1 MKNIKYTLSITK
13 IFLVLLFLNSCIK
26 EETKQ
31 VTNHELVTRSIDQIN
46 TKTVSWL
53 DNFRLDLVEN
63 RQNEYSVEDAI
74 AGMDVILNLYKTQ
87 GVGSFIQYDIEYR
100 DYTVPL
106 NQSGKITT
114 DALRILF
121 ESVYDNN
128 KNQYLN
134 SSLPNKILG
143 NINIDIKV
151 ENQTSVVMTVKTVIG
166 SEDLNDNS
174 FPSLDDDCID
184 TFGPNECFRSGDGDA
199 DFIKY
204 ITTTYSTSSPLE
216 GGGKCDGTLS
226 GVTAAHEEVQ
236 KKFSKKIAKSVNLKK
251 GKFESTYII
260 KYVNEE
266 CKFIDIGR
274 NGFGFNTFSGC
285 SETIMNDNVFPSLGP
300 ITTYDTDKLNCAHC
314 IINNWINYVIPAGNQ
329 MSHINIFTANLGF
342 TPTSNKWIVE
352 VCWGEPVLIPLE
364 QPFPIST
371 DDTFMR
377 GPSPTIK
384 DAQSITN
391 TNPYNNLNQSISN
404 IINQ

>member
-1 MKNIKYTLSITK
+1 MKNIKYSFSV
-13 IFLVLLFLNSCIK
+13 IFLMLLLYSCNK
-26 EETKQ
+26 EESKI
-31 VTNHELVTRSIDQIN
+31 VTNDKLTTRSIAKIN
-46 TKTVSWL
+46 AKTLSWL

-63 RQNEYSVEDAI
+63 NQNEYSVEDAM

-87 GVGSFIQYDIEYR
+87 GVGSFIQYDIEQR

-143 NINIDIKV
+143 NINIDIKA

-166 SEDLNDNS
+166 SEDLDDDS
-174 FPSLDDDCID
+174 QPSLDDDCAK
-184 TFGPNECFRSGDGDA
+184 TFGPGLCFKAGDGDA

-216 GGGKCDGTLS
+216 GGGKCDGTL
-226 GVTAAHEEVQ
+226 VDKTAAHEEVQ
-236 KKFSKKIAKSVNLKK
+236 KKFSRKIAKSVNIKK

-266 CKFIDIGR
+266 CEFIDIGR

-300 ITTYDTDKLNCAHC
+300 ITTYNTDELNCAHC

-342 TPTSNKWIVE
+342 SSKSNKWIVE
-352 VCWGEPVLIPLE
+352 VCWGEPVLVPLE
-364 QPFPIST
+364 QPFPIPT
-371 DDTFMR
+371 GDDTFMR

-384 DAQSITN
+384 DVSIITN
-391 TNPYNNLNQSISN
+391 TNPYNNLNLSISN